1 MRVITCGEHVTD
13 RALAVGN
20 VHAVTLV
27 TLVTLILKKANSII
41 YGLVL
46 FRNTVTSV
54 TSVTSR
60 PTWPDYPHTS
70 RARRA
75 RYTATRAHRRS
86 GENVTFSTHPNAR
99 ALAGDIGGMRH
110 EDADW

>member
-60 PTWPDYPHTS
+60 PIWPDFATSTRKRGGDIQRLGHAAERARTLHFPHTPTPARW
-70 RARRA
+70 RA
-75 RYTATRAHRRS
+75 
-86 GENVTFSTHPNAR
+86 
-99 ALAGDIGGMRH
+99 I
-110 EDADW
+110 